1 MWEKFSGDVPG
12 AVLRM
17 AEPQPFRR
25 IRAMKKPSVPCR
37 SGISVTAP
45 RSETMSGQA
54 GSQDGKKK
62 SSGSNSGC
70 AARKASVT
78 SRFSAGSRVQVE

>member
-1 MWEKFSGDVPG
+1 
-12 AVLRM
+12 M
-17 AEPQPFRR
+17 AESQSFRR

-62 SSGSNSGC
+62 SSGSNYG